1 MLEVED
7 KTPLPTPDG
16 PETETPAFRDEEG
29 EINPEFLAAAA
40 DAIEASEVERL
51 QKLVEDFH
59 ESELGDLLE
68 ALEPDQR
75 PRLIEL
81 LGTSTSTSPP
91 SPRWT
96 RRSARRFSRSS
107 RPPPSRRACATSIPT
122 TRSPSSRAFRRR
134 RTRRKS
140 STSCPPSS
148 ASRSSAPSTTRK
160 TAPGGACRPSSSPC
174 PPFWTVGQTIDF
186 MRETEDLPETFYE
199 IFVIDP
205 AGHLLGSVPLDR
217 LLRSKRPVTIQ
228 DVMNAEPDRVEAT
241 EQQDEVARL
250 FERYNLVSA
259 AVVDDAGRLVGVMI
273 VDDIVDVLEEEADA
287 DIKQLGGVKSDEEL
301 SDTVLYTQRSRFP
314 WLFAN
319 MCTAFLA
326 ASVIRLFSESLER
339 MVALA
344 ILMPIVASMGG
355 NAGTQT
361 MTVAVRALAT
371 RELGRANAWRIIRR
385 EAAVGLLNGLVFAVI
400 LGTLAGL
407 WFQSPQLG
415 IVIGLA
421 LITVLVFA
429 ALGGIFVPL
438 TLNRFGVDPAVS
450 SGPFVTSI
458 TDIVGFF
465 AFLGIA
471 TAWFQL

>member
-1 MLEVED
+1 MQDVENQTPPHGTEVE
-7 KTPLPTPDG
+7 LLH
-16 PETETPAFRDEEG
+16 FRDESG
-29 EINPEFLAAAA
+29 DINPHFLEAMT
-40 DAIEASEVERL
+40 DAIEASDSDRL
-51 QKLVEDFH
+51 QHLVEDFH
-59 ESELGDLLE
+59 ESDLGDLLE
-68 ALEPDQR
+68 ALAAEYR

-81 LGTSTSTSPP
+81 LGSAFDFTALTEVDDAVREEILEELETSTVAEGVRELDSDDAVTILESLDEEEKAEVLDQLPAIERVALQRSLDYP
-91 SPRWT
+91 GDSAG
-96 RRSARRFSRSS
+96 RRMQTEFIAV
-107 RPPPSRRACATSIPT
+107 
-122 TRSPSSRAFRRR
+122 
-134 RTRRKS
+134 
-140 STSCPPSS
+140 
-148 ASRSSAPSTTRK
+148 
-160 TAPGGACRPSSSPC
+160 

-186 MRETEDLPETFYE
+186 MRDTADLPETFYE

-205 AGHLLGSVPLDR
+205 AGHLLGAVALDR

-228 DVMNAEPDRVEAT
+228 EIMDDEPDRVEAT
-241 EQQDEVARL
+241 QHQEEVARL

-259 AVVDDAGRLVGVMI
+259 AVVDEANRLVGVMM

-287 DIKQLGGVKSDEEL
+287 DIKALGGVNSEEEL

-319 MCTAFLA
+319 MCTALVA
-326 ASVIRLFSESLER
+326 ANVIGLFEESLER

-385 EAAVGLLNGLVFAVI
+385 EAVVGLLNGVVFALI
-400 LGTLAGL
+400 MGMIAAI
-407 WFQSPQLG
+407 WFQTAQIG
-415 IVIGLA
+415 FVIGLA
-421 LITVLVFA
+421 MISVLLFA

-438 TLNRFGVDPAVS
+438 ALDRLGVDPAVS

-465 AFLGIA
+465 SFLGIA
-471 TAWFQL
+471 TLWFRL

>member
-1 MLEVED
+1 MQEVED
-7 KTPLPTPDG
+7 KTLLPNPDG
-16 PETETPAFRDEEG
+16 SHPVTPVFRDEEG
-29 EINPEFLAAAA
+29 ELNPEFLAAAA
-40 DAIEASEVERL
+40 DAIEASDADLL
-51 QKLVEDFH
+51 QRLVEDFH
-59 ESELGDLLE
+59 ESEMGDLLE
-68 ALEPDQR
+68 ALEPEHR
-75 PRLIEL
+75 HRLIEL
-81 LGTSTSTSPP
+81 LGSSFDFAALTEVDEAVREEILEELETSAVAEGVRELDSDDAITILESLPEDEQAEVLDQLPAIERVALQRSLDYPED
-91 SPRWT
+91 SAG
-96 RRSARRFSRSS
+96 RRMQTEFIAV
-107 RPPPSRRACATSIPT
+107 
-122 TRSPSSRAFRRR
+122 
-134 RTRRKS
+134 
-140 STSCPPSS
+140 
-148 ASRSSAPSTTRK
+148 
-160 TAPGGACRPSSSPC
+160 

-205 AGHLLGSVPLDR
+205 AGHLLGSVPLDK

-228 DVMNAEPDRVEAT
+228 EIMNDEPDRVEAIQNQ
-241 EQQDEVARL
+241 EEVARL

-259 AVVDDAGRLVGVMI
+259 AVVDEGGRLVGTI
-273 VDDIVDVLEEEADA
+273 LVDDIVDVLEEEADA

-301 SDTVLYTQRSRFP
+301 SDTILYIQRSRFP

-319 MCTAFLA
+319 MCTALI
-326 ASVIRLFSESLER
+326 ASSIIRLFEGSLQQ

-371 RELGRANAWRIIRR
+371 RELGRSNAWRIIRR
-385 EAAVGLLNGLVFAVI
+385 EGAVGLLNGMAFALIMGV
-400 LGTLAGL
+400 LAGL
-407 WFQSPQLG
+407 WFESPELG
-415 IVIGLA
+415 LVIGLA
-421 LITVLVFA
+421 LITVLFFA

-438 TLNRFGVDPAVS
+438 TLNRMGVDPAVS

-471 TAWFQL
+471 TAWFNL

>member
-1 MLEVED
+1 MQEVED
-7 KTPLPTPDG
+7 KTLLPTPDG
-16 PETETPAFRDEEG
+16 SMPVTPAFRDEEG
-29 EINPEFLAAAA
+29 ELNPEFLAAAA
-40 DAIEASEVERL
+40 DAIEASDADLL
-51 QKLVEDFH
+51 QQLVEDFH
-59 ESELGDLLE
+59 ESEMGDLLE
-68 ALEPDQR
+68 ALAPEHR
-75 PRLIEL
+75 HRLIEL
-81 LGTSTSTSPP
+81 LGSSFDFAALTEVDEAVREEILEELETATVAEGVRELDSDDAITILESLPEDEQAEVLDQLPAIERVALQRSLDYPED
-91 SPRWT
+91 SAG
-96 RRSARRFSRSS
+96 RRMQTEFIAV
-107 RPPPSRRACATSIPT
+107 
-122 TRSPSSRAFRRR
+122 
-134 RTRRKS
+134 
-140 STSCPPSS
+140 
-148 ASRSSAPSTTRK
+148 
-160 TAPGGACRPSSSPC
+160 

-205 AGHLLGSVPLDR
+205 AAHLLGAVPLDK

-228 DVMNAEPDRVEAT
+228 EIMNDEPDRVEAT
-241 EQQDEVARL
+241 QHQEEVARL

-259 AVVDDAGRLVGVMI
+259 AVVDEGGRLVGTI
-273 VDDIVDVLEEEADA
+273 LVDDIVDVLEEEADA

-301 SDTVLYTQRSRFP
+301 SDTILYIQRSRFP

-319 MCTAFLA
+319 MCTALI
-326 ASVIRLFSESLER
+326 ASSIIRLFEGSLQQ

-371 RELGRANAWRIIRR
+371 RELGRSNAWRIIRR
-385 EAAVGLLNGLVFAVI
+385 EGAVGLLNGMAFAIIMGV
-400 LGTLAGL
+400 LAGL
-407 WFQSPQLG
+407 WFESPELG
-415 IVIGLA
+415 LVIGLA
-421 LITVLVFA
+421 LITVLFFA

-438 TLNRFGVDPAVS
+438 TLNRMGVDPAVS

-471 TAWFQL
+471 TAWFNL

>member
-1 MLEVED
+1 MLDADD
-7 KTPLPTPDG
+7 KTALHTPEEG
-16 PETETPAFRDEEG
+16 VGEPVPFRDEEG
-29 EINPEFLAAAA
+29 FINPDFVALVA
-40 DAIEASEVERL
+40 DAIQETDTARL
-51 QKLVEDFH
+51 QSLLEDFH
-59 ESELGDLLE
+59 ESDLGDLLE
-68 ALEPDQR
+68 ALDPDFR

-81 LGTSTSTSPP
+81 LGSAFDFTALTEVDEAIREEILEGLNASTLAEGVRELDSDDAVTILESLGEEDKAEVLDQLPP
-91 SPRWT
+91 MERVALQRSLDYPEESAG
-96 RRSARRFSRSS
+96 RRMQTELIAV
-107 RPPPSRRACATSIPT
+107 
-122 TRSPSSRAFRRR
+122 
-134 RTRRKS
+134 
-140 STSCPPSS
+140 
-148 ASRSSAPSTTRK
+148 
-160 TAPGGACRPSSSPC
+160 

-186 MRETEDLPETFYE
+186 MRDTADLPETFYE

-205 AGHLLGSVPLDR
+205 AGHLLGAVALDR

-228 DVMNAEPDRVEAT
+228 EIMDDEPDRVEAT
-241 EQQDEVARL
+241 QNQEEVARL

-259 AVVDDAGRLVGVMI
+259 AVVDEANRLVGVMM

-301 SDTVLYTQRSRFP
+301 SDTVLYIQRSRFP

-319 MCTAFLA
+319 MCTAFLSA
-326 ASVIRLFSESLER
+326 GVIRFFEGSLER

-371 RELGRANAWRIIRR
+371 RELGRTNAWRIIRR
-385 EAAVGLLNGLVFAVI
+385 EAAVGILNGLVFAVI
-400 LGTLAGL
+400 LGAVAAL
-407 WFQSPQLG
+407 WFQSSQIG

-421 LITVLVFA
+421 LITVLIFA
-429 ALGGIFVPL
+429 ALGGILVPL
-438 TLNRFGVDPAVS
+438 TLNRLGVDPAVS

-471 TAWFQL
+471 TLWFSL

>member
-1 MLEVED
+1 MQDVEER
-7 KTPLPTPDG
+7 TPHPTPEG
-16 PETETPAFRDEEG
+16 AAAEHPVFRDEEG
-29 EINPEFLAAAA
+29 ELNQDFIAAVA
-40 DAIEASEVERL
+40 DAIEASDSERL

-59 ESELGDLLE
+59 ESDLGDLLE

-81 LGTSTSTSPP
+81 LGSAFDFTALTEVDETVREEILEELETETVAEGVRDLESDDAVTILESLDEEEKAEVLDKLPP
-91 SPRWT
+91 MERVALQRSLDYPEDSAG
-96 RRSARRFSRSS
+96 RRMQTEFIAV
-107 RPPPSRRACATSIPT
+107 
-122 TRSPSSRAFRRR
+122 
-134 RTRRKS
+134 
-140 STSCPPSS
+140 
-148 ASRSSAPSTTRK
+148 
-160 TAPGGACRPSSSPC
+160 

-186 MRETEDLPETFYE
+186 MREGSDLPDTFYE

-205 AGHLLGSVPLDR
+205 SAHLLGAVSLDR
-217 LLRSKRPVTIQ
+217 LLRSQRPITIQ
-228 DVMNAEPDRVEAT
+228 EIMNDEPDQVRAT
-241 EQQDEVARL
+241 EDQGEVARL

-259 AVVDDAGRLVGVMI
+259 AVVDEANRLVGVMM
-273 VDDIVDVLEEEADA
+273 VDDILDVLEEEADA
-287 DIKQLGGVKSDEEL
+287 DIKALGGVKSDEEL
-301 SDTVLYTQRSRFP
+301 SDTILYTQRSRFP

-319 MCTAFLA
+319 MCTALVA
-326 ASVIRLFSESLER
+326 ANVINLFEESLER

-385 EAAVGLLNGLVFAVI
+385 EAAVGLLNGLSFAVI
-400 LGTLAGL
+400 MGCVAGL
-407 WFQSPQLG
+407 WFQSGELG
-415 IVIGLA
+415 FVIGLA
-421 LITVLVFA
+421 LISVLMFA

-438 TLNRFGVDPAVS
+438 ALNRLGVDPAVS

-465 AFLGIA
+465 SFLGIA
-471 TAWFQL
+471 TVWFHL